1 MRIKV
6 DAGRHMRVECPVLI
20 PLNSDVE
27 NLPTA
32 IKSSMT
38 GKVFPC
44 QLVEERDGRR
54 FLAFVID
61 FLPAGK
67 VDFLEGTESNVAG
80 GVEIRHDGDKVD
92 FLSDGNLITTFNF
105 SKEYSRP
112 FFFPVLG
119 PYNSPI
125 TRSFPMMEVEG
136 EQADHPHHK
145 SMWTAHG
152 DVNGVDFW
160 SEEEG
165 CGRQLHVAFLDLE
178 GGPVLGKMT
187 SLIDWLDGEGER
199 ILLESRKAVFYKT
212 AHHLKIIDYETSLFA
227 VERDVKFG
235 DTKEGGLLA
244 LRVATR
250 LCEEMGGRIETS
262 FGGIGEKEAWG
273 RRAHWCN
280 YSGPVDDEVLGV
292 AVLDHPSNPR
302 HPTYWHIRSY
312 GLFAA
317 NPFGIS
323 AFTGNDNI
331 SGELLLKAGTKVSFR
346 YRVIL
351 HLGYAWEAN
360 IPNRFIDYTFPPRT
374 ELEIG

>member
-1 MRIKV
+1 MRVKV

-20 PLNSDVE
+20 PLNPSDRDF
-27 NLPTA
+27 PTA
-32 IKSSMT
+32 VKSTIT

-54 FLAFVID
+54 LLVFVID

-67 VDFLEGTESNVAG
+67 VDILEGVDYDVAG
-80 GVEIRHDGDKVD
+80 GVEVKRDDYKVD

-105 SKEYSRP
+105 SGEYSKP

-119 PYNSPI
+119 PYNSHI
-125 TRSFPMMEVEG
+125 TRSFPMAVVEG
-136 EQADHPHHK
+136 EQADHPHHR

-160 SEEEG
+160 SEGEG
-165 CGRQLHVAFLDLE
+165 CGRQSHVAFLDLE

-187 SLIDWLDGEGER
+187 SLVDWLDNGGER
-199 ILLESRKAVFYKT
+199 VLLESKKVVFYKT
-212 AHHLKIIDYETSLFA
+212 THHLKIIDYEISLFA
-227 VERDVKFG
+227 VEKDVRFG
-235 DTKEGGLLA
+235 DTKEGGLLSV
-244 LRVATR
+244 RMATR
-250 LCEEMGGRIETS
+250 LCEDMGGRIENS
-262 FGGIGEKEAWG
+262 FGGIGEQETWG

-280 YSGPVDDEVLGV
+280 YSGPVDDEVLGI
-292 AVLDHPSNPR
+292 AILDHPSNPR
-302 HPTYWHIRSY
+302 HPTYWHVRSY

-323 AFTGNDNI
+323 AFTGNDRV
-331 SGELLLKAGTKVSFR
+331 SGELLLKAGTKVTFR
-346 YRVIL
+346 YRVVL

-360 IPNRFIDYTFPPRT
+360 IPSRFIDYVFPPRV
-374 ELEIG
+374 ELET